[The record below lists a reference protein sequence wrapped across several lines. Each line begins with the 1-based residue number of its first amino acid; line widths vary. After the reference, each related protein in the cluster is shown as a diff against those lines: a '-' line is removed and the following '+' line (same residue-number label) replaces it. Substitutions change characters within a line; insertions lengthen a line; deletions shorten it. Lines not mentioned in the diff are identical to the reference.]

1 MDVYHA
7 VIIVLLIL
15 ILWWIVK
22 KCGAEGL
29 IIPNSAGPVS
39 KGELMRLVKGGIPL
53 AKDQYLMEVSAQKMA
68 RLETFNPDSPM
79 STEGY
84 SVLQDGYTVR
94 GTVEG
99 FTMTNGVDVTGTD
112 LQRQLYTGVNAADR
126 YTVKPARDGYLVGGI
141 AGGTSGLAN
150 GLTIRP
156 KHDAYLVRGGTAVKN
171 PYASQNV
178 RGPSIPRS

>member
-68 RLETFNPDSPM
+68 RLGTFNPDSPM

-84 SVLQDGYTVR
+84 SVLQ
-94 GTVEG
+94 EG